1 MMQDFTDNTGAKC
14 SWTATVTKTEH
25 ISGAWKAQRGRGG
38 GSHQTMVRQ
47 SIVVQFHDSDKVVG
61 CQGNAELQNVGVV
74 NAFVRQVDLR
84 HGRVVSERSGYDQLP

>member
-1 MMQDFTDNTGAKC
+1 
-14 SWTATVTKTEH
+14 
-25 ISGAWKAQRGRGG
+25 
-38 GSHQTMVRQ
+38 MVRQ